1 MPGTFGTQKKYNQP
15 YMNDSEPG
23 LNLDFS
29 NSEIAFSNKSDK
41 ELKKTAWLFRMMN
54 NASLVKIGS
63 KFALWG
69 INLKFPFTETV
80 IRKTI
85 FPQFCG
91 GESLLDSQPVIDKLY
106 EYDVMTILDFGSEGK
121 SDEDELD
128 RTMEE
133 TIRAIEMAASNNSV
147 PVVST
152 KLTGLIDKR
161 VLAKMNAKEELT
173 AGEQRNYQHLVERLN
188 EICENAQK
196 HNIAIFVDAEESWLQ
211 DPIDELVM
219 QMMEKYNT
227 EYVIVY
233 NTYQLYNIHKLD
245 HIKRDH
251 KRCLEKGVKF
261 GAKLVRGAYM
271 DKERERAQE
280 MGFPSPIQP
289 DKSATDKSFNDGIRY
304 CIENHDTIS
313 TCCASHNAESNLLQA
328 QLMREKGIPN
338 DDLHCHFCQLYG
350 MSDNITFN
358 LANAGYNAGKYV
370 VYGPIKDVIPYLV
383 RRTEENAS
391 VTGDMGRELQMIEQ
405 ELKRRGLK

>member
-1 MPGTFGTQKKYNQP
+1 
-15 YMNDSEPG
+15 MNDSDPT
-23 LNLDFS
+23 LNLDF
-29 NSEIAFSNKSDK
+29 NNTEVAFSNKSDK
-41 ELKKTAWLFRMMN
+41 ELKKTSWLFRMIN
-54 NASLVKIGS
+54 NPNLVKIGS
-63 KFALWG
+63 KLSLLG
-69 INLKFPFTETV
+69 IKFNIPFTDTI

-106 EYDVMTILDFGSEGK
+106 EYDVMTILDYGSESK
-121 SDEDELD
+121 SDEDDLD
-128 RTMEE
+128 TTMDE

-161 VLAKMNAKEELT
+161 VLAKMHNKEVLT
-173 AGEQRNYQHLVERLN
+173 EGEQRNYQHLVERIE
-188 EICENAQK
+188 EICDNAK
-196 HNIAIFVDAEESWLQ
+196 KLGIAIFVDAEESWLQ

-219 QMMEKYNT
+219 EMMEKYNNDG
-227 EYVIVY
+227 VCVY
-233 NTYQLYNIHKLD
+233 NTYQLYNIYKLE

-251 KRCLEKGVKF
+251 KRCLEKGVLF

-271 DKERERAQE
+271 DKERERAKE
-280 MGFPSPIQP
+280 MGYKSPIHI
-289 DKSATDKSFNDGIRY
+289 DKQSTDIDFNKGIEY
-304 CIENHDTIS
+304 CIENYETIS
-313 TCCASHNAESNLLQA
+313 TCCASHNAESNILQA
-328 QLMREKGIPN
+328 QLMFDKSIPN
-338 DDLHCHFCQLYG
+338 DHHHAYFCQLYG

-370 VYGPIKDVIPYLV
+370 VYGPIKDVIPYLI

-391 VTGDMGRELQMIEQ
+391 VTGDMSRELQMIEK